1 MTWCLVIFLVICVT
15 LLCVCFFFQVGDTYF
30 SGKLLARLAMAS
42 AVENESQFL
51 HALKIDIILI

>member
-1 MTWCLVIFLVICVT
+1 
-15 LLCVCFFFQVGDTYF
+15 VGDTYF